1 MLFTMSMKNTDD
13 LDDLEKRNKIIQLF
27 KDCCD
32 ELKNIYEIIIK
43 SV

>member
-1 MLFTMSMKNTDD
+1 MSMNNNDG
-13 LDDLEKRNKIIQLF
+13 LEELEKRNSIIQVF